1 MSTSVIICPSGLS
14 GEIRKLK
21 GKEAK
26 LLGDRAA
33 AKSGSMFESILGG
46 CWLRTIDTGVYDFG
60 DGPPNWGKVLVG
72 DRFYTLL
79 RIRAL
84 TFGETYPF
92 AAQCS
97 SPACRERFEWEI
109 NLSELPVKPLPESS
123 KAALRTGKRLETLLD
138 SGSRVWFKLLTG
150 IDETRAAKNLKNSHD
165 GALLAA
171 LGLRILEIEG
181 VTEKQKRAFLEDMDL
196 DQMTALLD
204 RFDEADGGVE
214 TSIEIEC
221 PHCYSIQEIDLPF
234 GRGFFMPRT
243 KATATAEERST
254 AKEAGAQ

>member
-1 MSTSVIICPSGLS
+1 MATSVIVCPSGLS

-33 AKSGSMFESILGG
+33 ARSGSMFDSILDG
-46 CWLRTIDTGVYDFG
+46 CWLRTLDPGIYDLG
-60 DGPPNWGKVLVG
+60 EGQPSWSKVLVG

-84 TFGETYPF
+84 TFGEVYPF
-92 AAQCS
+92 ATQCS
-97 SPACRERFEWEI
+97 SAECRERFEWEI

-123 KAALRTGKRLETLLD
+123 KEALRAGNRLQARLE
-138 SGSRVWFKLLTG
+138 SGERVWFKLLTG
-150 IDETRAAKNLKNSHD
+150 ADEVRASKNLKTSRD

-171 LGLRILEIEG
+171 LGSRIIEIEG
-181 VTEKQKRAFLEDMDL
+181 VAERQKRTFLEDMDL
-196 DQMTALLD
+196 DEMAALLD

-221 PHCYSIQEIDLPF
+221 PHCYSIQDIDLPF
-234 GRGFFMPRT
+234 GRGFFLPRA
-243 KATATAEERST
+243 KAAAEAE
-254 AKEAGAQ
+254 KEEAEQ

>member
-1 MSTSVIICPSGLS
+1 MSATIICPSGLS

-33 AKSGSMFESILGG
+33 AKSGSLFESILAG
-46 CWLRTIDTGVYDFG
+46 CWLHTTDPGIYGCG
-60 DGPPNWGKVLVG
+60 DGQPNWSMVLVG

-84 TFGETYPF
+84 TFGEIYPF

-97 SPACRERFEWEI
+97 SPECRERFEWEI
-109 NLSELPVKPLPESS
+109 NLSELPVKLLPESS
-123 KAALRTGKRLETLLD
+123 KAALRAGSRLETQLD
-138 SGSRVWFKLLTG
+138 GGKRVWFKLLTG
-150 IDETRAAKNLKNSHD
+150 VDEARASKNLKNSRD

-171 LGLRILEIEG
+171 LGMRILEIEG
-181 VTEKQKRAFLEDMDL
+181 VAEKQKRAFLEDMDL
-196 DQMTALLD
+196 DEMTSLLD

-221 PHCYSIQEIDLPF
+221 PHCYSIQEVDLPF
-234 GRGFFMPRT
+234 GRGFFLPRAKST
-243 KATATAEERST
+243 TAAAEQETA
-254 AKEAGAQ
+254 